1 MLYTAR
7 SFTFTSTLTRQTA
20 YVIRADR
27 RRVGDPRKS
36 DILRRLSGDLGVV
49 QYYEV
54 YIYMVYLHFT
64 NGHISTAVPST
75 L

>member
-36 DILRRLSGDLGVV
+36 DILRRLSGELGVV
-49 QYYEV
+49 
-54 YIYMVYLHFT
+54 
-64 NGHISTAVPST
+64 
-75 L
+75 